1 MYKYYFILFL
11 SFVNTFVI
19 PFKYPPRTGW
29 RMYKL
34 CQTNLMEED
43 DYNRVKFPYD
53 PWDPKGKQKAVFKA
67 KTLDSYLAWRRNASG
82 TTFSTMRTR
91 VSNRGIYDR
100 TVKS

>member
-11 SFVNTFVI
+11 SFVNTFVT

-34 CQTNLMEED
+34 CQNNFMEED
-43 DYNRVKFPYD
+43 EYNRVKYPYD
-53 PWDPKGKQKAVFKA
+53 PWVPKGKQKAIFKA
-67 KTLDSYLAWRRNASG
+67 KTIDSYPAWRRGSNTTG
-82 TTFSTMRTR
+82 TTFSIMRTK

-100 TVKS
+100 IG